1 MSHSIYGL
9 SSWRP
14 ESPKSSVSCSKH
26 SSKSASQMMERA
38 VSTAYSL
45 SFTNKGRG
53 KVVTG
58 PWEVIRPFSTPW
70 GGVLAT
76 TLRVFGRVEELLAP
90 LPGDWRSKEYFL
102 FLDVWGGRA
111 DNSPPWALNTAAFLI
126 SSYLFFTACFFFKES
141 ISETDE

>member
-1 MSHSIYGL
+1 MEIEHALIISKRPDSPKESVL
-9 SSWRP
+9 SS
-14 ESPKSSVSCSKH
+14 EQSSRL
-26 SSKSASQMMERA
+26 ASWTMEWA